1 MSLKSKEAAFC
12 QIQEDNEEM
21 KTTIQ
26 RLSRDFVRKTSMLRK
41 SGIRPEDITH
51 AIQSEER
58 VKSLEEKQNEHLV
71 RIFNYFKESYVAK
84 FVLMINYWLEL
95 QNEMST
101 VKNQLRETQI
111 ELSNALEKI
120 ALHKASDDVNS
131 RSFIE
136 QLEEIQG
143 VYRKLGVSSR
153 NDFEGNLTGCINTV
167 LVSEMQRAHQ
177 LQEDWIS
184 SINRQNREVS
194 EMCRALRVPIPEL
207 SKSAKDPLVEQK
219 RELESVHERISKDY
233 IKANARAQE
242 IKRQATDLIKWLGIS
257 VEQVEQTCLKS
268 LLLHGYDHKFE
279 HSCNSTKNEDSSN
292 KAKRR
297 AMLLDVENIVNAIDR
312 KVSFSSSPTT
322 QDNVGKVGDFCEISN
337 VSEDFLK
344 ECSHALS
351 ILRRHKAGYMKQ
363 RNDLVNKCASLISDI
378 NLSKADLS
386 EICHQWMKRNNTGN
400 SDPDQV
406 KVSEEVMR
414 TVFIASKKNEA
425 MVHQGGEVSLIGQLQ
440 IMNSSLESVAGV
452 RRTFSSI
459 LKKQVE
465 HAHSELLRAV
475 QQTQDSTPNGP
486 DDDHSSTDI
495 SEALQGFETALLRLP
510 PLSKELINTCIRELR
525 TLAEAADNMSQSEI
539 EALMVVWETL
549 DDDVSAE
556 EREQFWVDLEDGVRH
571 LETIVHSPFEDV
583 LLFNSDDNCTNSHV
597 EEWVHG
603 AVREATKAH
612 RLLSL
617 KLFKLGKVHA
627 DVERNRSLQEI
638 KSRILTIDSEIR
650 INSIQ
655 LKDFEDKAGSKKRLT
670 NKKTNSSSLLKE
682 ERFRKHAQ
690 KKVAEQLANLGNL
703 LQRWQEKSSNGNQFN
718 LNILSKDVR
727 PLLQNYHKNHRSATD
742 SSWVMDTTAFMH
754 LRTTSIKRKL
764 SDDQSSNDTSSISS
778 SKRHES
784 RSIATGDVTELGEAF
799 SSSDSDQSSSKRP
812 SSSLAKS
819 RSKSSKNIRSKSP
832 LRPKITIPT
841 VPKKTMKSPSR
852 EKMKR
857 AMVSKESTVREKIP
871 TSSTDRRPATSDLL
885 KQKTQ
890 SSPVVTR
897 TTSDRLNVR
906 GSRKEF
912 APRSLSK
919 SNTVLNKRGTLSK
932 SRSSKSAR
940 NLSSDMKSNDNRR
953 TPSSLQDK
961 GTPYKAG
968 KTDSTNAQDSLQK
981 KTRPPSLSTK
991 SSKRTTIMP
1000 FGDIL
1005 GISNNLDKENEGIN
1019 S

>member
-1 MSLKSKEAAFC
+1 
-12 QIQEDNEEM
+12 
-21 KTTIQ
+21 
-26 RLSRDFVRKTSMLRK
+26 ML
-41 SGIRPEDITH
+41 
-51 AIQSEER
+51 
-58 VKSLEEKQNEHLV
+58 QN
-71 RIFNYFKESYVAK
+71 
-84 FVLMINYWLEL
+84 FVLMRNYWLEL
-95 QNEMST
+95 QSEIST

-120 ALHKASDDVNS
+120 ALHKASDELNS
-131 RSFIE
+131 RSFTE

-143 VYRKLGVSSR
+143 VYRTLGVSSR
-153 NDFEGNLTGCINTV
+153 NDFETNLTGCINAV

-207 SKSAKDPLVEQK
+207 NKSAKDPLVEQK
-219 RELESVHERISKDY
+219 RELESVYERISKDFR
-233 IKANARAQE
+233 KANARAKE
-242 IKRQATDLIKWLGIS
+242 IKRHATDLIKWLGIS

-268 LLLHGYDHKFE
+268 LLLHGHENKFE
-279 HSCNSTKNEDSSN
+279 QSFNSTKNEDSSN

-322 QDNVGKVGDFCEISN
+322 QDKVGKVGDFGEISN
-337 VSEDFLK
+337 VSEDFLQ

-351 ILRRHKAGYMKQ
+351 TLRRHKAGYMKQ
-363 RNDLVNKCASLISDI
+363 RNDLVNKCVSLISDT

-386 EICHQWMKRNNTGN
+386 EICHQWMKRNITEN
-400 SDPDQV
+400 SDSDQV
-406 KVSEEVMR
+406 KVSEEVML

-440 IMNSSLESVAGV
+440 IMNLSLKSVAGV

-475 QQTQDSTPNGP
+475 QQTQDPIPSGP
-486 DDDHSSTDI
+486 DDDHSSTEI

-539 EALMVVWETL
+539 EALMVIWETL
-549 DDDVSAE
+549 DDDVSVE

-583 LLFNSDDNCTNSHV
+583 LVSNSDDNHTSSV

-655 LKDFEDKAGSKKRLT
+655 LKDFEDKAGIKKRLT

-690 KKVAEQLANLGNL
+690 KKVAEQLVNLGNL
-703 LQRWQEKSSNGNQFN
+703 LQQWQEKNSNGNQYN
-718 LNILSKDVR
+718 LNVLSKDVR
-727 PLLQNYHKNHRSATD
+727 SMLQNHHKNHRSAMD
-742 SSWVMDTTAFMH
+742 SSWVMDTTALMH

-764 SDDQSSNDTSSISS
+764 SDDQSSNDNSSISS
-778 SKRHES
+778 SKRPEI
-784 RSIATGDVTELGEAF
+784 RSVATGDVSELGEAF

-812 SSSLAKS
+812 SSSVAKS
-819 RSKSSKNIRSKSP
+819 RSKYSKNIRSKSP
-832 LRPKITIPT
+832 LRPKITVPT

-857 AMVSKESTVREKIP
+857 AMVNKESTVREKIP
-871 TSSTDRRPATSDLL
+871 TSSTDRRPVTSDLL

-890 SSPVVTR
+890 SSPVVPR

-932 SRSSKSAR
+932 SRSSMSTRK
-940 NLSSDMKSNDNRR
+940 LSSDMKSNDNRQ

-961 GTPYKAG
+961 ATSSKAG
-968 KTDSTNAQDSLQK
+968 KTESTNAEDSMQK
-981 KTRPPSLSTK
+981 KTHPPSLSTK